1 MTQDEQD
8 LITYLIKEN
17 YFLYTE
23 KKTNPDKRV
32 SDLIKILPSCLL
44 QQAEKTGKQINAALK
59 PKTKQHIRF
68 LIKALRKLPY
78 HTRKNIVKYDLSTGQ
93 TSQIITH
100 KIYTALTA
108 AVSPNEKSEL
118 AILEDVQDAMFSA
131 VSCPFAQQTKTPEG
145 RKALYQNLYKA
156 IQTTTSLLDADFQAV
171 CHLICEPDN
180 VMDRVKRHLR
190 IGRHLFYIQGYD
202 ENHPYQSNK
211 PKQRG
216 E

>member
-44 QQAEKTGKQINAALK
+44 QQPEKSGKQINATLK

-68 LIKALRKLPY
+68 LTKVLRKLPY

-93 TSQIITH
+93 NSQIITH

-108 AVSPNEKSEL
+108 AISPNEKSEL
-118 AILEDVQDAMFSA
+118 AVLEDVQDAMFSA
-131 VSCPFAQQTKTPEG
+131 VSCPLAQQTTTPEG
-145 RKALYQNLYKA
+145 RKALYQKLYKA
-156 IQTTTSLLDADFQAV
+156 IQTTTSLLDTDFQAI
-171 CHLICEPDN
+171 CHHICEPDN

-190 IGRHLFYIQGYD
+190 IGRNLFYIQSYD
-202 ENHPYQSNK
+202 ENHISQPNN

>member
-23 KKTNPDKRV
+23 KKGHPDKRV
-32 SDLIKILPSCLL
+32 SELIKLLPSCLL
-44 QQAEKTGKQINAALK
+44 IKAEKEGKQINASLK

-68 LIKALRKLPY
+68 LINALRKLPY
-78 HTRKNIVKYDLSTGQ
+78 HTRKNIIKYDFNTGQ
-93 TSQIITH
+93 NPQIITH

-108 AVSPNEKSEL
+108 AVSPDKTSEL
-118 AILEDVQDAMFSA
+118 AVAENTPDAVFSA

-156 IQTTTSLLDADFQAV
+156 IQTITSLLDADFQAV
-171 CHLICEPDN
+171 CHRICEQDN
-180 VMDRVKRHLR
+180 VIDKVKRHLR
-190 IGRHLFYIQGYD
+190 IGRNLFYMQGYD
-202 ENHPYQSNK
+202 QNHISQPNVSN
-211 PKQRG
+211 QR
-216 E
+216 EE